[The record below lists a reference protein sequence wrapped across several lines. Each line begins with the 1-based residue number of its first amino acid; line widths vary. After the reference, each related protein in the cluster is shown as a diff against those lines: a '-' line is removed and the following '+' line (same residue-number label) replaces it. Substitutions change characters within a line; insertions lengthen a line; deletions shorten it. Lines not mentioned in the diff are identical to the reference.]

1 MIKVLLLLGPVAL
14 VMMPLVFLLW
24 ASTQPA
30 DNSPRRNASRRYTRR
45 TQRSPR
51 LQTTTAGRAQVNLD
65 DRSVD
70 RGRRMNAGWYIII
83 ALLWIILGW
92 CGWISAA
99 KMFYDKPVTWRMRL
113 AFILAG
119 SITLIVWSCIVIAL
133 GLLIVLCALIEPM
146 ERLACCSYRER
157 SC

>member
-1 MIKVLLLLGPVAL
+1 
-14 VMMPLVFLLW
+14 
-24 ASTQPA
+24 
-30 DNSPRRNASRRYTRR
+30 
-45 TQRSPR
+45 
-51 LQTTTAGRAQVNLD
+51 
-65 DRSVD
+65 
-70 RGRRMNAGWYIII
+70 MNPGWYIII

-92 CGWISAA
+92 FGWISAA

-146 ERLACCSYRER
+146 TAHPWLMR
-157 SC
+157 SDRQLKINNKNKDG